1 MKLSTYL
8 MAPSSA
14 RRALGILVGLVALL
28 QIGCEAPNPKA
39 NTPTSGKLILYV
51 DEAYA
56 PTIRALADTFAKRS
70 PNAIIDVRSV
80 PARTAV
86 QNLLT
91 ADIQDTSGADTAA
104 VTAVVIGRR
113 LLADEREAAKRI
125 TFEMKEY
132 LLGYDGIAVV
142 VPASSPLN
150 STRLEHLRRALTS
163 PQGGALLDS
172 LPAAGG
178 APVRFL
184 LPDQNSSLLPVI
196 SSAVLKDS
204 AVTAPARYF
213 SSSDSVMGAVAAGE
227 GIGIMGWLRAHRDS
241 ATVRTLAI
249 GFLDSTGTWH
259 PPAPVHTTTL
269 VTDAYPIKQPLVGY
283 TFSLNNSLAIGFL
296 AWLSRSQDAQYYLAN
311 HGVQPE
317 NVKIRIVM
325 PEEQ

>member
-1 MKLSTYL
+1 MKLSTHPMVAL
-8 MAPSSA
+8 SA
-14 RRALGILVGLVALL
+14 RRGLGILVALVALL

-56 PTIRALADTFAKRS
+56 PMIRALADTFSRRS
-70 PNAIIDVRSV
+70 PNAIIDVRAV

-104 VTAVVIGRR
+104 VTAVVIGRK
-113 LLADEREAAKRI
+113 LLADERDAAKRI
-125 TFEMKEY
+125 SFEMKEY
-132 LLGYDGIAVV
+132 MLGYDGIAVV
-142 VPASSPLN
+142 VPSSSSLN

-163 PQGGALLDS
+163 PEGGALLDS
-172 LPAAGG
+172 LPGSG

-196 SSAVLKDS
+196 SSAILKDS

-213 SSSDSVMGAVAAGE
+213 SSSDSVISAVAAGE

-249 GFLDSTGTWH
+249 GFLDSAGTWH